1 MRTSRPSKLRAVPSK
16 VRPLFCIA
24 AEACLV
30 AVAPKGS
37 KIADRLTWLK
47 QSRAEL
53 CYVCCV

>member
-1 MRTSRPSKLRAVPSK
+1 LP
-16 VRPLFCIA
+16 
-24 AEACLV
+24 V

-53 CYVCCV
+53 C